1 MKILKKQVTCGEK
14 KFAVSV
20 DRNIAVAAL
29 EQFPELLDL
38 IQVMSESG
46 EKGKIS
52 LAEAAKK
59 KQLGALFGL
68 QEQTMKVVEFAFPL
82 MLEKAGEES
91 PEEKAKEIFS
101 YAEENEVDDLL
112 RDGMFGF
119 LMEAFSLGERARKHK
134 VTFAMK

>member
-14 KFAVSV
+14 EFAVSV
-20 DRNIAVAAL
+20 DRDIAVAAF
-29 EQFPELLDL
+29 EHFPELLDL
-38 IQVMSESG
+38 IQAMSESG

-68 QEQTMKVVEFAFPL
+68 NEQTMKVVESAFPL
-82 MLEKAGEES
+82 MLEKAGEDS
-91 PEEKAKEIFS
+91 PKEKAKEILA
-101 YAEENEVDDLL
+101 YADENEVDDLL
-112 RDGMFGF
+112 RDGMFSF

-134 VTFAMK
+134 VAFAMK